1 MSISKE
7 QVEHIAKLARIE
19 IKDVG
24 KFQKDLSA
32 ILDYVKQLEK
42 VNTKNVNRIAQ
53 ITDLEDIVRE
63 DVAGK
68 SLKDVLKN
76 VPDKKGDLIKVPKIL
91 WKI

>member
-91 WKI
+91 

>member
-24 KFQKDLSA
+24 KFQKDLSS

-42 VNTKNVNRIAQ
+42 VDTKNIKRIAQ
-53 ITDLEDIVRE
+53 ITGLEDVVRE
-63 DVAGK
+63 DKPGK
-68 SLKDVLKN
+68 NLKEDILKN

-91 WKI
+91 